1 MKWIVMRWDEMNR
14 MEWNESTNKMKCN
27 EIEWMWWMK
36 LNEMS
41 IKNVKEVVIKIRA

>member
-1 MKWIVMRWDEMNR
+1 MNR
-14 MEWNESTNKMKCN
+14 MEWNVMSLLIKCN

-41 IKNVKEVVIKIRA
+41 IKNVKEVVIKNKSVV